1 MNKTAIAFLTKD
13 RVELSRQSVE
23 PLLQPDKFDLFWIDG
38 SASEKGRELPLN
50 YANVD
55 INSNVRGGAGAAIV
69 FALSQMLAS
78 SKEYTHVGL
87 IENDVLCDPDWFDRT
102 FGLFQRGL
110 EDGLQVGAVT
120 ARCYED
126 RVLFQRDGYAV
137 LHNTG
142 AGLILFSR
150 PAARL
155 VLDHFRSGWTTDN
168 RRVFCQLSGVDIGPF
183 WAFRG
188 GDHQLVADWHFDT
201 VLAAHGY
208 ASLALTPSPVQMIGQ
223 DPPLAQQGLTIVT
236 AKTLAAELFIDPR
249 FPQYCDSLSRI
260 REGKLRINVET
271 KFQQQQAD
279 SGSSWIYLPHQL
291 HMIGGEFTGDW
302 RFKEMR
308 AFGEFGWVSGPREIK
323 DENMP
328 PEGWWSA
335 FSVPVY
341 GNAMLLVSGG
351 KNGGTIHV
359 KDESSGY
366 EVEPYVPPEG
376 ENQQC
381 LQIPLPATVS
391 MRTIRATFKAP
402 GLCFYRL
409 VTKEQQP
416 DDPMQGFDHS
426 YLPEPV

>member
-1 MNKTAIAFLTKD
+1 MNKVALAFLTKD

-23 PLLQPDKFDLFWIDG
+23 PLLQPTKFDLFWVDG

-50 YANVD
+50 YLCAK
-55 INSNVRGGAGAAIV
+55 IHAGVRGGAGAGIV
-69 FALSQMLAS
+69 YALTTMLE
-78 SKEYTHVGL
+78 KGYEYLGL
-87 IENDVLCDPDWFDRT
+87 CENDVLCDPDWFDRT
-102 FGLFQRGL
+102 FALFQRGL
-110 EDGLQVGAVT
+110 EDGLNVGAVT

-150 PAARL
+150 PAAQL
-155 VLDHFRSGWTTDN
+155 VLSHFRSGWTTDN

-183 WAFRG
+183 YAFRG
-188 GDHQLVADWHFDT
+188 GDHALVADWHFDT

-223 DPPLAQQGLTIVT
+223 DPPLAQQGLTIVKEPVESR
-236 AKTLAAELFIDPR
+236 ADLAGFKRYAAN
-249 FPQYCDSLSRI
+249 LSRI
-260 REGKLRINVET
+260 RHGKKRINVET
-271 KFQQQQAD
+271 KFQYNDGA
-279 SGSSWIYLPHQL
+279 WTYLPHQL
-291 HMIGGEFTGDW
+291 HMIGGRYRGNW
-302 RFKEMR
+302 NFKEMR
-308 AFGEFGWVSGPREIK
+308 AFGEFGWVSGHVEEVYAGHGNVVEH
-323 DENMP
+323 D
-328 PEGWWSA
+328 PE
-335 FSVPVY
+335 FIVPVY

-366 EVEPYVPPEG
+366 EVEPYVAPEG
-376 ENQQC
+376 DNNQC
-381 LQIPLPATVS
+381 LQIPLPAQVS
-391 MRTIRATFKAP
+391 MRTIRATFKSP

-409 VTKEQQP
+409 VTSERQP
-416 DDPMQGFDHS
+416 DDPTQGFDHS

>member
-13 RVELSRQSVE
+13 RTELSRQSVQ
-23 PLLQPDKFDLFWIDG
+23 PLRQPDKFDLFWIDG
-38 SASEKGRELPLN
+38 SRTQEGEDFPFKDAWGAKE
-50 YANVD
+50 
-55 INSNVRGGAGAAIV
+55 IFHNVRGGAGAAIV
-69 FALSQMLAS
+69 FALTKMLEGGY
-78 SKEYTHVGL
+78 EYLGL
-87 IENDVLCDPDWFDRT
+87 CENDVLCDPVWFDRT
-102 FGLFQRGL
+102 FALFQRGL

-150 PAARL
+150 AAARL

-168 RRVFCQLSGVDIGPF
+168 RRVFCQLSGVDIGPW

-188 GDHQLVADWHFDT
+188 SDSPLVADWHFDT

-223 DPPLAQQGLTIVT
+223 DPPLAQQGLTIVKEPVT
-236 AKTLAAELFIDPR
+236 
-249 FPQYCDSLSRI
+249 SRI
-260 REGKLRINVET
+260 DEAGFERYAANLQAVGEGYLNINVET
-271 KFQQQQAD
+271 KFQYDAATHA
-279 SGSSWIYLPHQL
+279 WTYLPHQL
-291 HMIGGEFTGDW
+291 HMIGGKFSGDW

-308 AFGEFGWVSGPREIK
+308 AFGEFGWVSG
-323 DENMP
+323 
-328 PEGWWSA
+328 EGGTTHYMVDGSVQSFNA
-335 FSVPVY
+335 SFSVPVY

-351 KNGGTIHV
+351 KTGGTIHV

-366 EVEPYVPPEG
+366 EVEPFIAPEG
-376 ENQQC
+376 DNNQC
-381 LQIPLPATVS
+381 LQIPLPAQVS
-391 MRTIRATFKAP
+391 MRNIRVTCKAS

-409 VTKEQQP
+409 VTSERQP
-416 DDPMQGFDHS
+416 DDPTQGFDHS
-426 YLPEPV
+426 YLPEPA